1 MSYVKVTGQPHQLVT
16 LGPATLLSSDGS
28 NVNCTLGTSNTFQAT
43 IELGT
48 LSLTVPSK
56 IDFGKVMVNLQKTQV
71 SIAKL
76 TGALQ
81 ITNSDNQAHHANMAA
96 NISSLTPNNPL
107 TNIQAP
113 FYLIYKTSSNQKLT
127 GISLIS
133 MFDGN
138 VPTSGLN
145 LSQDWYSY
153 ANGSAEKTVG
163 FFLDFPRLIYK
174 NYLLVKPNTKLI
186 LIGY

>member
-1 MSYVKVTGQPHQLVT
+1 M
-16 LGPATLLSSDGS
+16 
-28 NVNCTLGTSNTFQAT
+28 
-43 IELGT
+43 
-48 LSLTVPSK
+48 
-56 IDFGKVMVNLQKTQV
+56 DFGKVMVNLQKTQV
-71 SIAKL
+71 PIAKL

-81 ITNSDNQAHHANMAA
+81 ITNSDNQAHHANLAA

-113 FYLIYKTSSNQKLT
+113 FYLIYKTSSNQTLT
-127 GISLIS
+127 GTSLIN

-153 ANGSAEKTVG
+153 ANCR
-163 FFLDFPRLIYK
+163 LFPRLS
-174 NYLLVKPNTKLI
+174 
-186 LIGY
+186 